1 MIVVLGLLGLSVLVV
16 PMVMTEDTPPS
27 RSTYVNASHV
37 AFSKGT
43 KNKAEQKFAGMKEI
57 EKIMPKNILPDN
69 LDADDN
75 LNADDFFDY
84 WSKNNFETFE
94 EPVKELC
101 FEISKGFK
109 ALAQHIKDKFL
120 TVEAMDKDATF
131 NKLVSK
137 LKNLMSDL
145 KKKKGNEP
153 SWDKE
158 DDGMLFG
165 WEYVLSHKNVLYGKV
180 LAILADDYWKCKP
193 IGAYSIKTQFPK
205 PQIKNTQVKA
215 SNLTNSAFT
224 LQPLPGGG
232 YNVVPNYE
240 TVPIIKKSSSH
251 SQSRS
256 NEHTERISEENI
268 NKYYDLKKREL
279 ESKLGA
285 EGRDSSI
292 GMWQMSDLENK
303 RRRALINAKL
313 SNNKTN
319 TDDVINNH
327 YDQAKRELER
337 TVDPNSAEGIRQIA
351 LLENERRKAM
361 MDANF
366 SQITKGKSWLY

>member
-1 MIVVLGLLGLSVLVV
+1 
-16 PMVMTEDTPPS
+16 
-27 RSTYVNASHV
+27 
-37 AFSKGT
+37 
-43 KNKAEQKFAGMKEI
+43 
-57 EKIMPKNILPDN
+57 MPENMLPDN
-69 LDADDN
+69 LDADD
-75 LNADDFFDY
+75 FFDY
-84 WSKNNFETFE
+84 WRKSDFETFK
-94 EPVKELC
+94 EPIKKLC
-101 FEISKGFK
+101 FEISKDFK

-131 NKLVSK
+131 NKLASK

-153 SWDKE
+153 SWNEKHDQ
-158 DDGMLFG
+158 MLTS
-165 WEYVLSHKNVLYGKV
+165 WEYVLLHRNVLYGKIMSV
-180 LAILADDYWKCKP
+180 LADECWTCAP
-193 IGAYSIKTQFPK
+193 IRDFSKDASK
-205 PQIKNTQVKA
+205 
-215 SNLTNSAFT
+215 SNLTNTNVSSSKSRARHYKVNDLANAPFT

-240 TVPIIKKSSSH
+240 TVPIIKSSSH

-256 NEHTERISEENI
+256 NEHTERISEKNI

-279 ESKLGA
+279 ENKLGA
-285 EGRDSSI
+285 EGRNSSI

-303 RRRALINAKL
+303 RRRALINAEL